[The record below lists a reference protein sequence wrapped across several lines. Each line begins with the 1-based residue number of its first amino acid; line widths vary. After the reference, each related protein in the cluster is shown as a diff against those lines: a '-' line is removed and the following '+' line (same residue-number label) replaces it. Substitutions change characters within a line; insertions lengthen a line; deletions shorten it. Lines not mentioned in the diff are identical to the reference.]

1 MSKSILK
8 NVTVSNGSVLDQ
20 ETDAIFCFRFQDQEE
35 MTDTEKVLDSLVH
48 EQISTALQTKDFQ
61 GKAFEIQMLYMT
73 DGSSSKR
80 LFLIGLGN
88 SKKFDLEITRKVGS
102 TVAEKIHS
110 YDIKTASV
118 IITKELIKDEITLA
132 TTIKEFLIG
141 MELNLYQFTEFKSTP
156 SGNSDFDL
164 TLYVNNST
172 NLSDMHHAIS
182 LARHFC
188 SGVYLT
194 RDLVN
199 YPPNYATP
207 SFLATQAKNLAHEFT
222 LKCQIIDEEGMK
234 ELGMGGLLA
243 VSQGSDEPS
252 KFIVLEHNS
261 EQLTM
266 DTIVLIGKGVTF
278 DSGGISIKPGDGME
292 RMKTD
297 MSGAAAVMGTMKAVA
312 LLNLPIHLV
321 VLIPTTENMPSGKSF
336 RPSDVLKMMNG
347 KTVEV
352 INTDSEGRLI
362 LADALCYADRYHA
375 KAVIDIATLTGART
389 VSLGDHAIGLFS
401 NDDHLVDQLV
411 QAGETTYERVWKM
424 PLFSEYRDVL
434 NSYVADLKHM
444 GGKSGGAIVAA
455 KFLEEFVN
463 NYNWAHL
470 DIAGLVSQ
478 ESGSFYRQ
486 GYATGIGTRL
496 LTQFLLNWVN

>member
-1 MSKSILK
+1 MSISVIK
-8 NVTVSNGSVLDQ
+8 NISVSKGSVQDQ
-20 ETDAIFCFRFQDQEE
+20 ETDAIFCFRFLDQEG
-35 MTDTEKVLDSLVH
+35 MTDIERVLDSLVH
-48 EQISTALQTKDFQ
+48 EQISTTLQTKDFQ
-61 GKAFEIQMLYMT
+61 GKAFETQMLYIT
-73 DGSSSKR
+73 NGSSSKK

-88 SKKFDLEITRKVGS
+88 FKKYDLEITRKVGS
-102 TVAEKIHS
+102 TVAEKINN
-110 YDIKTASV
+110 YGIKNASV
-118 IITKELIKDEITLA
+118 ITKELIKDEITAA

-141 MELNLYQFTEFKSTP
+141 MELNLYQFTEFKSNPGST
-156 SGNSDFDL
+156 SEFDL
-164 TLYVNNST
+164 TFLVNDSA
-172 NLSDMHHAIS
+172 NLQDIHHAITS
-182 LARHFC
+182 ARHFC

-194 RDLVN
+194 RDMVN
-199 YPPNYATP
+199 YPPNHATP
-207 SFLATQAKNLAHEFT
+207 SFLAAQAKNLAQEFN

-261 EQLTM
+261 EQPTM

-297 MSGAAAVMGTMKAVA
+297 MSGAAAVMGTMKAAA

-321 VLIPTTENMPSGKSF
+321 VLIPTAENMPSGKSF
-336 RPSDVLKMMNG
+336 RPSDVVRIMNRN
-347 KTVEV
+347 TVEV
-352 INTDSEGRLI
+352 INTDAEGRLI

-375 KAVIDIATLTGART
+375 KAVIDIATLTGARI
-389 VSLGDHAIGLFS
+389 VALGDHAIGLFS
-401 NDDHLVDQLV
+401 NNDHLVDQLV
-411 QAGETTYERVWKM
+411 TAGETTYERVWRM
-424 PLFSEYRDVL
+424 PLFSEYRDAL
-434 NSYVADLKHM
+434 NSNIADIKHT

-463 NYNWAHL
+463 EYDWAHL
-470 DIAGLVSQ
+470 DIAGLVSL
-478 ESGSFYRQ
+478 EKGSFYRQ

-496 LTQFLLNWVN
+496 LTQFLVDWTS